1 MIPSTNDQC
10 FQVSH
15 ILSTHFASLV
25 ASEITTKDEE
35 KKINIGHIVR
45 GKHVITNLSQTYKIS
60 DSVNL
65 SFIKG
70 CI

>member
-1 MIPSTNDQC
+1 M
-10 FQVSH
+10 
-15 ILSTHFASLV
+15 